1 MVLGS
6 DPGKSGIPRLKTPT
20 IKNAP
25 RPVLRQLKNGPLT
38 MKLYEAATGDGPQ
51 ETGSATGLRWA
62 DWVGANGT
70 LANGI

>member
-1 MVLGS
+1 
-6 DPGKSGIPRLKTPT
+6 
-20 IKNAP
+20 
-25 RPVLRQLKNGPLT
+25 
-38 MKLYEAATGDGPQ
+38 MKLDQAATSDGPQ

>member
-1 MVLGS
+1 MMTLQQTLA
-6 DPGKSGIPRLKTPT
+6 P
-20 IKNAP
+20 NAVKGVCAGGAWG
-25 RPVLRQLKNGPLT
+25 PVS
-38 MKLYEAATGDGPQ
+38 MKLDQAATSDGPQ